1 MIRRFA
7 TKSRLFRAVCIA
19 ALTGATATLSCGPEL
34 NSPASTDVSGTWF
47 SAGPAAGLTNVTVI
61 LAQTSNGAITGTY
74 TATGT
79 PNLQFCPASGPCAIS
94 GVIINGTNTV
104 FQVFFELQ
112 DAGQFT
118 GQLVGGNILKGAMSR
133 TTATSGAINPI
144 QFAKS

>member
-7 TKSRLFRAVCIA
+7 AKSQVSRALGIA
-19 ALTGATATLSCGPEL
+19 ALACAIATASCGPDL

-47 SAGPAAGLTNVTVI
+47 SPGPAAGLTNVTVI

-79 PNLQFCPASGPCAIS
+79 PNLQFCPSSGPCSIS
-94 GVIINGTNTV
+94 GIIINGSNTV

-118 GQLVGGNILKGAMSR
+118 GQINGGNVLKGAMSR
-133 TTATSGAINPI
+133 ISATEPI
-144 QFAKS
+144 QFTKS

>member
-7 TKSRLFRAVCIA
+7 AKSQVFRALGIA
-19 ALTGATATLSCGPEL
+19 ALACAIATASCGPDL

-47 SAGPAAGLTNVTVI
+47 SPGPAAGLTNVTVI

-79 PNLQFCPASGPCAIS
+79 PNLQFCPSSGPCSIS
-94 GVIINGTNTV
+94 GIIINGSNTV

-118 GQLVGGNILKGAMSR
+118 GQLNGGNVLKGAMSR
-133 TTATSGAINPI
+133 ISATEPI
-144 QFAKS
+144 QFTKS

>member
-7 TKSRLFRAVCIA
+7 TKSGVLRTLGIA
-19 ALTGATATLSCGPEL
+19 ALAGAIATIGCGPEL
-34 NSPASTDVSGTWF
+34 NSPASTDVSRTWF
-47 SAGPAAGLTNVTVI
+47 SPGPAAGLTNVTVI

-79 PNLQFCPASGPCAIS
+79 PDLQFCPASGPCAIS
-94 GVIINGTNTV
+94 GIIINGSNTV

-118 GQLVGGNILKGAMSR
+118 GQLNGGNILKGAMSR
-133 TTATSGAINPI
+133 INATQPI
-144 QFAKS
+144 QFTKS